1 MDAILNHIMRF
12 NPYKGTPVSVTQ
24 ILHTY
29 LITNEQHKE
38 EVKKYSISP
47 VDLESALQDFIVEK
61 EMVLADRNIT
71 TLSVLPSTSAIIERY
86 KEVVPS
92 NANTF
97 YFDRFVLVLL
107 EMSKPNT
114 NEAIEYRYRLNLLV
128 KSGLDFNLLI
138 NHAEKSFTAEAET
151 KEEGEFKYGE
161 TIEELCVNLNDLAL
175 EGRIEEVIGRDD
187 EVLKTIQVLGKK
199 KKNNPVLVGPAGCG
213 KSAIAEGLAL
223 KIIEGDVPDVIKNG
237 VIFSLEVGNMVAG
250 TQFRGEFEERMM
262 DLMKEFAALEE
273 KGEITP
279 ILFIDEI
286 HSIVGSGNSNGLD
299 FSNIIK
305 PALAKGKL
313 RCIGATTGGEWQKFI
328 TMDKALKRRFTVVEV
343 EEPTRDKTVEILKRA
358 RKHYEKK
365 HLLTYTDEACERA
378 VDLAIEFV
386 TDSALPDKALDL
398 MDFAGSIFRIKEA
411 KEVGEKQIEFALNRT
426 KGIALDA
433 ITKVKKQEKPEPLAP
448 KIKKNLFAQD
458 HAVDQVCDVLEY
470 SLAGLQDDNKPL
482 GSFLLVGPTGVGKT
496 ELAKLLS
503 KELKAHL
510 ERIDMSEFME
520 AHSVSKLIGSPPGYV
535 GFEMGGSLTKSIEK
549 NPRCVLLLDEMEK
562 AHPKIQEI
570 FLQAMDN
577 ARITDAQGNP
587 ISFKNVVILMTSN
600 VGARD
605 AAVKKVGF
613 GASEATKPI
622 SDKSI
627 GGFFSPE
634 FMGRLN
640 GVVKFNGLPRE
651 MMSKIVYK
659 KVQVFNDTKMI
670 GRGEVIINDE
680 VAEWIVNKD
689 YKPELGARPIED
701 AVKRH
706 IYTEIKNSI
715 LYGELS
721 KGFKKVFVEVKE
733 DKLEFR
739 YE

>member
-1 MDAILNHIMRF
+1 
-12 NPYKGTPVSVTQ
+12 
-24 ILHTY
+24 
-29 LITNEQHKE
+29 
-38 EVKKYSISP
+38 
-47 VDLESALQDFIVEK
+47 
-61 EMVLADRNIT
+61 
-71 TLSVLPSTSAIIERY
+71 
-86 KEVVPS
+86 
-92 NANTF
+92 
-97 YFDRFVLVLL
+97 
-107 EMSKPNT
+107 
-114 NEAIEYRYRLNLLV
+114 
-128 KSGLDFNLLI
+128 
-138 NHAEKSFTAEAET
+138 
-151 KEEGEFKYGE
+151 
-161 TIEELCVNLNDLAL
+161 
-175 EGRIEEVIGRDD
+175 
-187 EVLKTIQVLGKK
+187 
-199 KKNNPVLVGPAGCG
+199 
-213 KSAIAEGLAL
+213 
-223 KIIEGDVPDVIKNG
+223 
-237 VIFSLEVGNMVAG
+237 
-250 TQFRGEFEERMM
+250 
-262 DLMKEFAALEE
+262 
-273 KGEITP
+273 
-279 ILFIDEI
+279 
-286 HSIVGSGNSNGLD
+286 
-299 FSNIIK
+299 
-305 PALAKGKL
+305 
-313 RCIGATTGGEWQKFI
+313 
-328 TMDKALKRRFTVVEV
+328 
-343 EEPTRDKTVEILKRA
+343 
-358 RKHYEKK
+358 
-365 HLLTYTDEACERA
+365 
-378 VDLAIEFV
+378 
-386 TDSALPDKALDL
+386 
-398 MDFAGSIFRIKEA
+398 
-411 KEVGEKQIEFALNRT
+411 
-426 KGIALDA
+426 
-433 ITKVKKQEKPEPLAP
+433 
-448 KIKKNLFAQD
+448 
-458 HAVDQVCDVLEY
+458 
-470 SLAGLQDDNKPL
+470 
-482 GSFLLVGPTGVGKT
+482 LVGPTGVGKT

-613 GASEATKPI
+613 GASETTKSI

-640 GVVKFNGLPRE
+640 GVIKFNGLPRE

-706 IYTEIKNSI
+706 VYTEIKNSI